1 MVGRDV
7 ARPRLAPRWLG
18 AAALLGVCAC
28 APQGMAPIVDRS
40 GGGVANPQAVSGTYV
55 VRKNDTLYSI
65 AWRHN
70 LDYKALAAANG
81 VAPPGYV
88 IHPGQRLRLAQAR
101 AIAPPSA
108 PPTPVTT
115 TSVEFDGAAESGG
128 TVKPGGGKAGTG
140 RAAVNAPAVT
150 PPVPAPA
157 QSDLPP
163 VSNPPPVANP
173 PPVSSPPPIADPP
186 AVATSPSPPPTPPS
200 SRSPPRPVAANPP
213 ARGRARAGWQSP
225 VDAKPVRRFGARS
238 KGLVYELASDTR
250 IRAAA
255 SGMVV
260 YAGAG
265 LGGFRHLVIVKSE
278 DDRLVAYSV
287 NVQPNLR
294 EGERVR
300 AGALLAEIKGTAKTA
315 GRFHFEIRQNGK
327 PVDPAPLI
335 GV

>member
-1 MVGRDV
+1 M
-7 ARPRLAPRWLG
+7 
-18 AAALLGVCAC
+18 
-28 APQGMAPIVDRS
+28 
-40 GGGVANPQAVSGTYV
+40 
-55 VRKNDTLYSI
+55 
-65 AWRHN
+65 
-70 LDYKALAAANG
+70 
-81 VAPPGYV
+81 
-88 IHPGQRLRLAQAR
+88 
-101 AIAPPSA
+101 
-108 PPTPVTT
+108 
-115 TSVEFDGAAESGG
+115 
-128 TVKPGGGKAGTG
+128 
-140 RAAVNAPAVT
+140 
-150 PPVPAPA
+150 
-157 QSDLPP
+157 
-163 VSNPPPVANP
+163 
-173 PPVSSPPPIADPP
+173 
-186 AVATSPSPPPTPPS
+186 
-200 SRSPPRPVAANPP
+200 
-213 ARGRARAGWQSP
+213 
-225 VDAKPVRRFGARS
+225 DAKPVRRFGARS